1 LKNSNTQIPPSLRY
15 PRPCGFLFGDGT
27 GHPFIPTFFF
37 INKTDRETVNVNAVL
52 KQLREDLT
60 PDLCDIT
67 NTFKDIFI
75 KNDLIEFLAEKDE
88 KLLESYLSGKN
99 DNDFWLNAIKRLI
112 QQNRFFPCSH
122 GSALHDTGVIEFLK
136 KLDRLTDTNYSTIFW
151 NRIIVGSKVGF
162 EIKHDTMI

>member
-1 LKNSNTQIPPSLRY
+1 M
-15 PRPCGFLFGDGT
+15 
-27 GHPFIPTFFF
+27 
-37 INKTDRETVNVNAVL
+37 
-52 KQLREDLT
+52 
-60 PDLCDIT
+60 
-67 NTFKDIFI
+67 
-75 KNDLIEFLAEKDE
+75 AEKDE

-99 DNDFWLNAIKRLI
+99 DNGFWLNAIKRLI